1 MNFSH
6 EIYQGFIF
14 RLRKGNTDPGQTYVE
29 DWSLID
35 DGMDSM
41 QVVSSYDSLS
51 IDVHN
56 SIPLSPTSE
65 AHSYHESPCDGQCS
79 SELLD
84 TLMFVP

>member
-1 MNFSH
+1 M
-6 EIYQGFIF
+6 F
-14 RLRKGNTDPGQTYVE
+14 RFRKGNTDSGQTYVE

-41 QVVSSYDSLS
+41 QVVSSYERLS
-51 IDVHN
+51 TGVYD

-65 AHSYHESPCDGQCS
+65 AHSYHEHPCDGQCS

-84 TLMFVP
+84 TPMFVP